1 MSVSFIPL
9 REVRWLVICAMSLVL
24 SGCVNHIKPYEQ
36 KRRQYELPVPHAAY
50 DAANSQGSLFDPRGV
65 GSRLLADARAQS
77 VNDVSLLSST
87 TSNGT
92 TGRDY
97 QTTSADEQ
105 SANGVFEHGHQTS
118 APISGS

>member
-1 MSVSFIPL
+1 
-9 REVRWLVICAMSLVL
+9 MSLVL

-77 VNDVSLLSST
+77 VNDVVIVVIDEQAT
-87 TSNGT
+87 ARQDAIT
-92 TGRDY
+92 

-105 SANGVFEHGHQTS
+105 TAQMNTFLGMVTKLSANIRTLMALMRFH
-118 APISGS
+118 